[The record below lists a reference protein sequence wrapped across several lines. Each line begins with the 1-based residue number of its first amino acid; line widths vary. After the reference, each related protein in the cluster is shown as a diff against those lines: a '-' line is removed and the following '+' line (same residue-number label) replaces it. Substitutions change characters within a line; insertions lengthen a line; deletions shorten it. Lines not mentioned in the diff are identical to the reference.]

1 MANPRTIFRIK
12 LMKNIV
18 IVGGGAGGLEL
29 ATKLGN
35 TLGKRNQAKIHL
47 VDANNTHLWKP
58 LLHEVATG
66 SLDSGIDE
74 LSYRAQ
80 AHNHHFSFH
89 LGYMGNLDR
98 DNKEIV
104 LSPMMD
110 ENQKPVLPERR
121 LNYDLLVMAVGSQ
134 TNDFGTPGAK
144 EFCSFL
150 DGREQADVFHQK
162 LLNTYLKANNTASKE
177 GNFKLNIAIVGAGAT
192 GVELAA
198 ELHNT
203 ASELAAYGLDQ
214 LKKDQLKVT
223 IIEAGERILPALPER
238 ISSAAHRELGKL
250 GIDVKTETF
259 VQEVSEDGFKTKDGS
274 FLPAELKVWAAGVKA
289 PDWMKDL
296 AGLEC
301 NRVSQLVVK
310 PSLQTTLDDSIFAIG
325 DCSFMLQKDGK
336 PVPPRAQAAHQQA
349 SHVYKNIVR
358 LSDNKSVL
366 DYVYKDMGSLVN
378 LSRYSTVGSLMGNL
392 TGGSMMVEGR
402 LARLVYVSLYR
413 LHQVALHGYLKT
425 GLMTLSGRI
434 NKIIRPRLKLH

>member
-1 MANPRTIFRIK
+1 MQ
-12 LMKNIV
+12 NIV

-89 LGYMGNLDR
+89 LGCMDNLDR
-98 DNKEIV
+98 ESKEIV
-104 LSPMMD
+104 LSPMVD
-110 ENQKPVLPERR
+110 ESQKPVLPERR
-121 LNYDLLVMAVGSQ
+121 LGYDLLVMAVGSQ

-150 DGREQADVFHQK
+150 DGRQQADVFHQK
-162 LLNTYLKANNTASKE
+162 LLNTYLKANNTASKK
-177 GNFKLNIAIVGAGAT
+177 GNFTLNIAIVGAGAT

-214 LKKDQLKVT
+214 LKEDQLKVT

-238 ISSAAHRELGKL
+238 ISAAAHRELGKL
-250 GIDVKTETF
+250 DIEVKTQTF
-259 VQEVSEDGFKTKDGS
+259 VQEVTEDGFKTKDGG
-274 FLPAELKVWAAGVKA
+274 FIPAELKVWAAGVKA
-289 PDWMKDL
+289 PDWLKDIG
-296 AGLEC
+296 GLEC

-310 PSLQTTLDDSIFAIG
+310 PTLQTTLDDSIFAIG
-325 DCSFMLQKDGK
+325 DCSFMLQKDGT

-358 LSDNKSVL
+358 LAENKTVL

-392 TGGSMMVEGR
+392 TSGSMMVEGR

-413 LHQVALHGYLKT
+413 LHQVALHGYFKT